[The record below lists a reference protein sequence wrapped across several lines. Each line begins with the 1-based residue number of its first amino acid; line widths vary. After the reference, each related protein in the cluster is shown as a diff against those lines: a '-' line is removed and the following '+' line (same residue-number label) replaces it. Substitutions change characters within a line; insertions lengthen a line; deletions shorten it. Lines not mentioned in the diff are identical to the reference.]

1 MGEFV
6 HLHLHTQYS
15 LLDGSITIPKLFERA
30 SKLGFQALAI
40 TDHGN
45 MFGAVP
51 FYKRAKE
58 VGIHPIIGCEIY
70 IAPGSRLEKTSHKG
84 LTDASYHLILLVKD
98 EVGYRNLVKLVSAAH
113 LEGFYYKPRID
124 KEILQEYS
132 QGLIALSACLKGE
145 IPHRILQG
153 NVEGAREAA
162 REYLEIMGED
172 NFYLEIQHNGIPE
185 QEEVN
190 RELIAI
196 SREIS
201 IPLVATNDC
210 HYLDPQ
216 DAHAHDVLLCIQTG
230 KLVQDQDRLKMSTD
244 QLYLRSPQEMRNL
257 FSHLEEAIDNTW
269 EIANRC
275 QFEFQFHQLHLPVYR
290 VPRGYDLD
298 SYLEHLA
305 WQGLERRKEKGELHP
320 QKEWGEYQE
329 RLKEELAIIKDMGFS
344 GYFLIVWDFVR
355 FAREKGIPVGP
366 GRGSAAGSLV
376 SYALGITNIDPLPYN
391 LLFERF
397 LNPERVSM
405 PDIDIDFCMDRRD
418 EVTEYVRQKYG
429 KDNVAK
435 IITFGTL
442 SARAVVRDVGRAMG
456 VPYKDVDR
464 IAKLIPSGPGI
475 NMTVAKAIEEVPQ
488 LREIMEENPQVREL
502 LEISQKLEGL
512 SRHASTHAAG
522 VVITPEPLTEYVPL
536 YRGTDNEVVT
546 QYAKDELEELGL
558 LKMDLLGLKTL
569 TVIRM
574 ALDLVERFRGEKL
587 DIEHLPL
594 DDPETYRLL
603 EEGRTLGVFQ
613 LESPGMR
620 ELIKK
625 LKPSRFEDLIAL
637 VALYRPGP
645 LGSGMVEDFI
655 NRKHGRVKW
664 KPPLPQLE
672 DILAE
677 TYGVILYQE
686 QVMQIASRLAGFT
699 MGQADLLRR
708 AMGKKKMDVML
719 KQKEAFVRGAM
730 ERGVSKRDAEHIFDL
745 MENFAKYGFNKSH
758 SAAYALI
765 AYQTAYLKAHY
776 PVEFMAALISGDMG
790 NTDKI
795 YKYIQECK
803 EMNIRVLPPDV
814 NESVI
819 TFSVKGSSIRFGLA
833 AIKNVGESAVEAI
846 LEAREKGGAF
856 KSLYDFCCR
865 VDLRRVN
872 RKTIESL
879 IKAGAMD
886 SLGRDRNTLLEALD
900 HAMEAGQKLA
910 KRAKL
915 QRTLF
920 ELDQENSLGEVEEV
934 YLETPPPSSRELL
947 AMEKEALGFY
957 VTGHPLDLYQKDL
970 GKVVPGTIQEALE
983 RASEGD
989 EVILGGMV
997 ASFREIATKK
1007 DGKRMA
1013 FVQLEDREGRT
1024 EVVVFPDLYS
1034 QVGMLLLLDEPI
1046 VVKGKVTTDAQGEE
1060 KKVTAQEVLLLREAL
1075 KEAPKAPTPSKGPKK
1090 RGKVLI
1096 EVPLDNLEE
1105 ETIDRLWEVVR
1116 AHPGNCILIF
1126 RFLSPQG
1133 TMVEIEA
1140 DREFTVAPGEK
1151 LRQEMENIL
1160 GKGRVVEMQG

>member
-1 MGEFV
+1 MDDFV

-15 LLDGSITIPKLFERA
+15 LLDGSITISKLFERA
-30 SKLGFQALAI
+30 PKLGLQALAI

-45 MFGAVP
+45 MFGVVP
-51 FYKRAKE
+51 FYKKAKAT
-58 VGIHPIIGCEIY
+58 GIHPIIGCETY
-70 IAPGSRLEKTSHKG
+70 MAPGSRLEKTTHRG
-84 LTDASYHLILLVKD
+84 LPDASYHLILLVKD
-98 EVGYRNLVKLVSAAH
+98 RQGYKNLVKLISSAH
-113 LEGFYYKPRID
+113 LDGFYYKPRID
-124 KEILQEYS
+124 REILKEHS

-153 NVEGAREAA
+153 DLEGAREAA
-162 REYLEIMGED
+162 REYLKIMGEG
-172 NFYLEIQHNGIPE
+172 NFFLEIQHNGIPE

-190 RELIAI
+190 RELISMA
-196 SREIS
+196 REMG

-216 DAHAHDVLLCIQTG
+216 DAQAHDVLLCIQTG
-230 KLVQDQDRLKMSTD
+230 KLVQDQDRMKMSTD
-244 QLYLRSPQEMRNL
+244 ELYLRSPREMKDL
-257 FSHLEEAIDNTW
+257 FSHLEEAVDNTW
-269 EIANRC
+269 DIANRC
-275 QFEFQFHQLHLPVYR
+275 QFEFQFGQLHLPVYK
-290 VPRGYDLD
+290 VPQGYDLD

-305 WQGLERRKEKGELHP
+305 WQGLERRKDRGELSPH
-320 QKEWGEYQE
+320 KDWGEYQE
-329 RLKEELAIIKDMGFS
+329 RLREELTIIKDMGFS

-418 EVTEYVRQKYG
+418 EVIEYVREKYG

-442 SARAVVRDVGRAMG
+442 SARAVVRDVGRALG
-456 VPYKDVDR
+456 VPYKEVDR
-464 IAKLIPSGPGI
+464 VAKLIPSGPGI
-475 NMTVAKAIEEVPQ
+475 SMTVARAIEEVPQ
-488 LREIMEENPQVREL
+488 LRELMNEDARVKEIL
-502 LEISQKLEGL
+502 DISQKLEGL

-522 VVITPEPLTEYVPL
+522 VVITPDDLREHVPL

-574 ALDLVERFRGEKL
+574 ALDLIERFRGERVDL
-587 DIEHLPL
+587 EHLPM
-594 DDPETYRLL
+594 DDAETYKLL
-603 EEGRTLGVFQ
+603 EEGKTLGVFQ
-613 LESPGMR
+613 LESTGMR

-655 NRKHGRVKW
+655 NRKHGKVKW
-664 KPPLPQLE
+664 KPPLPQIE

-699 MGQADLLRR
+699 MGQADLVRR
-708 AMGKKKMDVML
+708 AMGKKKMEVML
-719 KQKEAFVRGAM
+719 KQKEAFIQGAV
-730 ERGVSKRDAEHIFDL
+730 ERGVSKREAEHIFDL

-814 NESVI
+814 NESVT

-846 LEAREKGGAF
+846 LEVREKGGPF
-856 KSLYDFCCR
+856 QSLYDFCSR
-865 VDLRRVN
+865 VDTRKVN

-886 SLGRDRNTLLEALD
+886 SLGRDRNTLLETLD
-900 HAMEAGQKLA
+900 QAMEAGQRAA
-910 KRAKL
+910 KKARL
-915 QRTLF
+915 QRSLF
-920 ELDQENSLGEVEEV
+920 ELEEGNSLDAIEEV
-934 YLETPPPSSRELL
+934 YPQVPPPSPKELL

-957 VTGHPLDLYQKDL
+957 VTGHPMDLYQKDL
-970 GKVVPGTIQEALE
+970 AQVVPGTIPETLGGS
-983 RASEGD
+983 SEGE

-997 ASFREIATKK
+997 ATFKEIATKK
-1007 DGKRMA
+1007 EGKRMA
-1013 FVQLEDREGRT
+1013 FVQLEDREGHA
-1024 EVVVFPDLYS
+1024 EVVIFPDLYT

-1046 VVKGKVTTDAQGEE
+1046 VVRGRVTTDAQGED
-1060 KKVTAQEVLLLREAL
+1060 KKVTAQEVMLLRDAL
-1075 KEAPKAPTPSKGPKK
+1075 KDPPRISSPPKNNRKK
-1090 RGKVLI
+1090 HWVLV
-1096 EVPLDNLEE
+1096 EMPLDSLEE
-1105 ETIDRLWEVVR
+1105 EVIDHLWEVAK
-1116 AHPGNCILIF
+1116 AHSGEAHLVL
-1126 RFLSPQG
+1126 RFVSPQG
-1133 TMVEIEA
+1133 EWVEIEA
-1140 DREFTVAPGEK
+1140 DGEFAVTPKEELKREIES
-1151 LRQEMENIL
+1151 LL
-1160 GKGRVVEMQG
+1160 GDGRVEIH

>member
-1 MGEFV
+1 MKDFV

-15 LLDGSITIPKLFERA
+15 LLDGSITLAKLFERA
-30 SKLGFQALAI
+30 PKLGFQALAI

-45 MFGAVP
+45 MFGVVP
-51 FYKRAKE
+51 FYKMAKAA
-58 VGIHPIIGCEIY
+58 GIHPVIGCETY
-70 IAPGSRLEKTSHKG
+70 MAPGSRTDKTTHKG
-84 LTDASYHLILLVKD
+84 LTDAAYHLILLVKD
-98 EVGYRNLVKLVSAAH
+98 REGYKNLVKLISSAH

-124 KEILQEYS
+124 KEILREHNR
-132 QGLIALSACLKGE
+132 GLIALSACLKGE
-145 IPHRILQG
+145 IPHLILQG
-153 NVEGAREAA
+153 QVEKAREKA
-162 REYLEIMGED
+162 REYLEIMGEG
-172 NFYLEIQHNGIPE
+172 NFYLELQHNGIPE

-190 RELIAI
+190 RELISMA
-196 SREIS
+196 RELG

-230 KLVQDQDRLKMSTD
+230 KQVQDQDRMKMSTD
-244 QLYLRSPQEMRNL
+244 QLYLRSPQEMERL
-257 FSHLEEAIDNTW
+257 FSHLEEAVDNTW

-275 QFEFQFHQLHLPVYR
+275 QFEFQFGQLHLPVYQ
-290 VPRGYDLD
+290 VPQGYDLD

-305 WQGLERRKEKGELHP
+305 REGLEKRKERGELHP
-320 QKEWGEYQE
+320 ARDWGEYQE

-355 FAREKGIPVGP
+355 YAREKGIPVGP

-418 EVTEYVRQKYG
+418 EVIEYVREKYG

-442 SARAVVRDVGRAMG
+442 SARAVVRDVGRALG

-488 LREIMEENPQVREL
+488 LKELMEEDPRVREL
-502 LEISQKLEGL
+502 LDISQKLEGL

-569 TVIRM
+569 TVIQM
-574 ALDLVERFRGEKL
+574 ALDLIEKFRGEKL
-587 DIEHLPL
+587 DLEHLPL
-594 DDPETYRLL
+594 DDAETYRLL

-613 LESPGMR
+613 LESSGMR

-655 NRKHGRVKW
+655 NRKHGKVRW
-664 KPPLPQLE
+664 KAPLPQLE

-708 AMGKKKMDVML
+708 AMGKKKMEVML
-719 KQKEAFVRGAM
+719 KQKEAFIQGAT
-730 ERGVSKRDAEHIFDL
+730 ERGVSKKDAEHIFDL

-814 NESVI
+814 NESVT

-846 LEAREKGGAF
+846 LEAREKGGPF

-865 VDLRRVN
+865 VDTRKVN

-886 SLGRDRNTLLEALD
+886 SFGRDRHTLLEALD
-900 HAMEAGQKLA
+900 QALEAGQRAA
-910 KRAKL
+910 KKASL
-915 QRTLF
+915 QRSLF
-920 ELDQENSLGEVEEV
+920 ELEEGHSLEEVEEV
-934 YLETPPPSSRELL
+934 YPQVSPPSPKELL
-947 AMEKEALGFY
+947 SMEKEALGFY
-957 VTGHPLDLYQKDL
+957 VTGHPMDLHQKDL
-970 GKVVPGTIQEALE
+970 EKVVAGPIPQTLDGAT
-983 RASEGD
+983 EGE
-989 EVILGGMV
+989 EVLLGGMV
-997 ASFREIATKK
+997 ATFREIATKN
-1007 DGKRMA
+1007 GKRMA
-1013 FVQLEDREGRT
+1013 FVQLEDREGST
-1024 EVVVFPDLYS
+1024 EVVIFPDLYA
-1034 QVGMLLLLDEPI
+1034 QVGMLLLLDEPL
-1046 VVKGKVTTDAQGEE
+1046 VVKGKITTDAQGEE
-1060 KKVTAQEVLLLREAL
+1060 KKVTAQEVVLLREAM
-1075 KEAPKAPTPSKGPKK
+1075 KDPPTISRKGKNNNKK
-1090 RGKVLI
+1090 KQWVLVEI
-1096 EVPLDNLEE
+1096 PLEDLEE
-1105 ETIDRLWEVVR
+1105 ETIDHLWEAAK
-1116 AHPGNCILIF
+1116 AHPGQAHLIL
-1126 RFLSPQG
+1126 RFTSSRG
-1133 TMVEIEA
+1133 DAVEIEA
-1140 DREFTVAPGEK
+1140 DREFFVAPGEK
-1151 LRQEMENIL
+1151 LKKEMEAL
-1160 GKGRVVEMQG
+1160 LKGGRVEMG

>member
-1 MGEFV
+1 MGDFV

-15 LLDGSITIPKLFERA
+15 LLDGSITLTKLFERA
-30 SKLGFQALAI
+30 PQMGFKALAI

-51 FYKRAKE
+51 FYKMARDA
-58 VGIHPIIGCEIY
+58 GIHPIIGCETY
-70 IAPGSRLEKTSHKG
+70 MAPGSRLEKTSHKG

-98 EVGYRNLVKLVSAAH
+98 REGYKNLVKLISAAH

-124 KEILQEYS
+124 KDLLREHS
-132 QGLIALSACLKGE
+132 RGLIALSACLKGE
-145 IPHRILQG
+145 IPHRIRQG
-153 NVEGAREAA
+153 DLKGAREAA
-162 REYLEIMGED
+162 REYLEIMGEG
-172 NFYLEIQHNGIPE
+172 NFYLEVQHNGIPE

-190 RELIAI
+190 RELISVA
-196 SREIS
+196 REMG

-216 DAHAHDVLLCIQTG
+216 DAQAHDVLLCIQTG
-230 KLVQDQDRLKMSTD
+230 KLVQDQDRMKMSTD
-244 QLYLRSPQEMRNL
+244 QLYLRSPEEMKHL
-257 FSHLEEAIDNTW
+257 FSHLEEAVDNTW

-275 QFEFQFHQLHLPVYR
+275 QFEFQFGQLHLPVYQ
-290 VPRGYDLD
+290 VPQGYDLD

-305 WQGLERRKEKGELHP
+305 REGLKRRRERGELSP
-320 QKEWGEYQE
+320 QREWGEYQE
-329 RLKEELAIIKDMGFS
+329 RLAEELAIIKDMGFS

-355 FAREKGIPVGP
+355 HAREKGIPVGP

-376 SYALGITNIDPLPYN
+376 SYALGITNLDPLPYN

-418 EVTEYVRQKYG
+418 EVIEYVRNKYG
-429 KDNVAK
+429 KNNVAK

-442 SARAVVRDVGRAMG
+442 SARAVVRDVGRALG
-456 VPYKDVDR
+456 IPYKDVDR

-475 NMTVAKAIEEVPQ
+475 NMTVARAIEEVPQ
-488 LREIMEENPQVREL
+488 LRELMEEDARIKEL
-502 LEISQKLEGL
+502 LDISQKLEGL

-522 VVITPEPLTEYVPL
+522 VVITPEELTEYVPL

-574 ALDLVERFRGEKL
+574 ALDLIEKFRGERL
-587 DIEHLPL
+587 DLDHLPL
-594 DDPETYRLL
+594 DDPETYKLL

-613 LESPGMR
+613 LESSGMR

-655 NRKHGRVKW
+655 NRKHGKVKW
-664 KPPLPQLE
+664 KAPLPQIE

-708 AMGKKKMDVML
+708 AMGKKKMEVML
-719 KQKEAFVRGAM
+719 KQKEAFIQGAV
-730 ERGVSKRDAEHIFDL
+730 ERGVSKKDAEHIFDL

-814 NESVI
+814 NESI
-819 TFSVKGSSIRFGLA
+819 ATFSVRGSSIRFGMA

-846 LEAREKGGAF
+846 LEEREKGGPF

-865 VDLRRVN
+865 VDTRKVN

-900 HAMEAGQKLA
+900 QALEAGQRAA
-910 KRAKL
+910 KRARL
-915 QRTLF
+915 QRSLF
-920 ELDQENSLGEVEEV
+920 ELEEGHSLDQEEEV
-934 YLETPPPSSRELL
+934 YPQVPPPSPKELL

-957 VTGHPLDLYQKDL
+957 VTGHPMDLYQKEL
-970 GKVVPGTIQEALE
+970 EKVVAGSISRVLE
-983 RASEGD
+983 ETSEGE
-989 EVILGGMV
+989 EVILAGMV
-997 ASFREIATKK
+997 ATFREIATKN
-1007 DGKRMA
+1007 GKRMA
-1013 FVQLEDREGRT
+1013 FVQLEDREGST
-1024 EVVVFPDLYS
+1024 EVVIFPDLYS
-1034 QVGMLLLLDEPI
+1034 QVAMLLLLDEPL

-1060 KKVTAQEVLLLREAL
+1060 KKVAAQEVILMKDAL
-1075 KEAPKAPTPSKGPKK
+1075 KNPPQPPGGSPGNHKKKKAWLT
-1090 RGKVLI
+1090 VEI
-1096 EVPLDNLEE
+1096 PLEGLEE
-1105 ETIDRLWEVVR
+1105 EAIDRLWDVAR
-1116 AHPGNCILIF
+1116 KHPGEARLLL
-1126 RFLSPQG
+1126 RFLSPRG
-1133 TMVEIEA
+1133 GWLEIEA
-1140 DREFTVAPGEK
+1140 DGEFSVAPQEAVK
-1151 LRQEMENIL
+1151 EEMEAIL
-1160 GKGRVVEMQG
+1160 EGIRVEIRP

>member
-30 SKLGFQALAI
+30 QELGFQALAI

-45 MFGAVP
+45 MFGVVP
-51 FYKRAKE
+51 FYKRAKAA
-58 VGIHPIIGCEIY
+58 GIHPILGCETY
-70 IAPGSRLEKTSHKG
+70 MAPGSRLDKTSHKG
-84 LTDASYHLILLVKD
+84 LSDASYHLILLVKD
-98 EVGYRNLVKLVSAAH
+98 QEGYKNLVKLVSAAH

-124 KEILQEYS
+124 KEILREHS
-132 QGLIALSACLKGE
+132 KGLIALSACLKGE

-153 NVEGAREAA
+153 DLEGAREAA
-162 REYLEIMGED
+162 REYLEIMGEG

-190 RELIAI
+190 RELISMA
-196 SREIS
+196 REMG

-210 HYLDPQ
+210 HYLHPQ
-216 DAHAHDVLLCIQTG
+216 DAQAHDVLLCIQTG
-230 KLVQDQDRLKMSTD
+230 KLVQDQDRMKMSTD
-244 QLYLRSPQEMRNL
+244 QLYLRPPEEMKRL
-257 FSHLEEAIDNTW
+257 FSHLEEAVDNTW

-275 QFEFQFHQLHLPVYR
+275 QFEFQFGQLHLPVYE
-290 VPRGYDLD
+290 VPQGYDLD
-298 SYLEHLA
+298 TYLEHLA
-305 WQGLERRKEKGELHP
+305 REGLKKRKEKGELHP
-320 QKEWGEYQE
+320 DKAWGEYQE

-355 FAREKGIPVGP
+355 YARERGIPVGP

-418 EVTEYVRQKYG
+418 EVIEYVRDKYG

-442 SARAVVRDVGRAMG
+442 SARAVVRDVGRALG

-488 LREIMEENPQVREL
+488 LKELMEEDARIKEL
-502 LEISQKLEGL
+502 LDISQKLEGL

-522 VVITPEPLTEYVPL
+522 VVITPEALTEYVPL

-569 TVIRM
+569 TVIQM
-574 ALDLVERFRGEKL
+574 ALDLIERFRGEKL
-587 DIEHLPL
+587 DLDHLPL
-594 DDPETYRLL
+594 DDAETYRLL

-613 LESPGMR
+613 LESSGMR

-645 LGSGMVEDFI
+645 LGSGMVDDFI
-655 NRKHGRVKW
+655 NRKHGKVKW
-664 KPPLPQLE
+664 KAPLPQIE

-686 QVMQIASRLAGFT
+686 QVMQIASRLAGFS

-719 KQKEAFVRGAM
+719 KQKEAFIKGAT
-730 ERGVSKRDAEHIFDL
+730 ERGVSRKDAEHIFDL

-814 NESVI
+814 NESI
-819 TFSVKGSSIRFGLA
+819 ATFSVRGSSIRFGMA

-846 LEAREKGGAF
+846 LEAREKGGPF

-865 VDLRRVN
+865 VDTRKVN

-886 SLGRDRNTLLEALD
+886 SLGKDRNTLLEALD
-900 HAMEAGQKLA
+900 QAMEAGQRAA
-910 KRAKL
+910 KRARL
-915 QRTLF
+915 QRSLF
-920 ELDQENSLGEVEEV
+920 ELDEGHSLDQEEEV
-934 YLETPPPSSRELL
+934 YPEVPPASPKELL
-947 AMEKEALGFY
+947 TMEKEALGFY
-957 VTGHPLDLYQKDL
+957 VTGHPMDLYQKEL
-970 GKVVPGTIQEALE
+970 EKVVPGSISQVLE
-983 RASEGD
+983 GASEGD

-997 ASFREIATKK
+997 ATFREIATKN
-1007 DGKRMA
+1007 GKRMA
-1013 FVQLEDREGRT
+1013 FAQLEDREGST
-1024 EVVVFPDLYS
+1024 EVVIFPDLYS
-1034 QVGMLLLLDEPI
+1034 QVGMLLLLDEPL

-1060 KKVTAQEVLLLREAL
+1060 KKVTAQEVMLMKEAL
-1075 KEAPKAPTPSKGPKK
+1075 KNPPKASKPRNNRKK
-1090 RGKVLI
+1090 AWFLVEIHLEG
-1096 EVPLDNLEE
+1096 LEE
-1105 ETIDRLWEVVR
+1105 EAIDRLWEV
-1116 AHPGNCILIF
+1116 AKNHPGEARLLL
-1126 RFLSPQG
+1126 RFLSPG
-1133 TMVEIEA
+1133 GEWVEIEA
-1140 DREFTVAPGEK
+1140 DREFSVAPQEEVRKEMEALLNGGRVE
-1151 LRQEMENIL
+1151 LRQ
-1160 GKGRVVEMQG
+1160 